1 MKSHKSEY
9 AMTREFI
16 NVIMGRRSIRQFTG
30 EDIPDSDIKTMLE
43 AAMAAPSACNQQPWH
58 FVVTKNKETHK
69 KVNEIQPYT
78 TMLQKAAL
86 GITVVADPE
95 LQTCPGFWQQDCSAA
110 IENIL
115 LAVHAMGYGAT
126 WCGLYPND
134 DIVYKMR
141 DLLELPKHVFP
152 LGIIAIGVPDE
163 EKPPS
168 ERYKEE
174 RVHYEKW

>member
-1 MKSHKSEY
+1 MPMSK
-9 AMTREFI
+9 EFI
-16 NVIMGRRSIRQFTG
+16 DIILSRRSIRKFTG
-30 EDIPDSDIKTMLE
+30 EDIPEADVKTMLE

-58 FVVTKNKETHK
+58 FVITKRKETHDK
-69 KVNEIQPYT
+69 INEIQPYT
-78 TMLQKAAL
+78 GMLKKAAL
-86 GITVVADPE
+86 GITVCADPE

-134 DIVYKMR
+134 DIVYKIR
-141 DLLELPKHVFP
+141 ELLELPKTVFP
-152 LGIIAIGVPDE
+152 LGVIAIGVPDE

-168 ERYKEE
+168 GRYKED
-174 RVHYEKW
+174 RVHHEKW

>member
-1 MKSHKSEY
+1 
-9 AMTREFI
+9 MTREFI
-16 NVIMGRRSIRQFTG
+16 DVILGRRSIRKFTG
-30 EDIPDSDIKTMLE
+30 EDIPEADTKTMLK

-58 FVVTKNKETHK
+58 FVVAKDKKTHEK
-69 KVNEIQPYT
+69 IMEIQPYT
-78 TMLQKAAL
+78 SMLKTAAL
-86 GITVVADPE
+86 SITVCADPE

-141 DLLELPKHVFP
+141 DLLELPKTVFP
-152 LGIIAIGVPDE
+152 LGVIAIGVPDE

-168 ERYKEE
+168 ERYKKD
-174 RVHYEKW
+174 RVHHEKW